1 MAARVPIPNPDVPFL
16 NQNGTVSKPWFD
28 FLAFVDRLRVQD
40 LRDIASGAAPA
51 DTNTIRY
58 SASNKNWTFG
68 A

>member
-1 MAARVPIPNPDVPFL
+1 MRVPIPNPDVPFL
-16 NQNGTVSKPWFD
+16 DPNGMVSRPWFD

-40 LRDIASGAAPA
+40 LRDIAPGATPS

-58 SASNKNWTFG
+58 SAANKNWTFG

>member
-1 MAARVPIPNPDVPFL
+1 MARVPMPNQDVAFL
-16 NQNGTVSKPWFD
+16 NPNGTVSKPWLD
-28 FLAFVDRLRVQD
+28 FLSFVDRLRVQD
-40 LRDIASGAAPA
+40 LRDIAPGSSPA